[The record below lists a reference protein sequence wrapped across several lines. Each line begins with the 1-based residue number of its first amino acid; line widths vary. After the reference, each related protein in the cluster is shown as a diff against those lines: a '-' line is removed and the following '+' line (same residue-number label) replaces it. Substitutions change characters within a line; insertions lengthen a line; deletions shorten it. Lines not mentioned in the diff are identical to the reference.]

1 MHGFLAACGFDIDG
15 TGTFWYASGTMN
27 RTIPK
32 VCLSVLI
39 VLSISAFSAQANG
52 LLGQNTWDAGS
63 KGWTNEFSFTD
74 LNPSATGGNPFG
86 QLEISFDP
94 TGLPEIGEVEWFDV
108 VRVDSDL
115 LFAGNWSTNQN
126 ISFDF
131 FATDRAPHDLQIQL
145 HSTNGNVWSYN
156 VTAQVTQTQTWQSVG
171 ASLGFAD
178 AWGPLP
184 GFADTAEQF
193 LSDLGDID
201 WVGLYIFREE
211 ATAERYGLDNFMLY
225 VGTPE
230 PGETVLLAA
239 ALLALFLGVRR
250 RREDDVATPAGAS
263 PSNSDS

>member
-1 MHGFLAACGFDIDG
+1 MFCYHSGKMNRH
-15 TGTFWYASGTMN
+15 TNTFW
-27 RTIPK
+27 
-32 VCLSVLI
+32 LSVLM
-39 VLSISAFSAQANG
+39 VLSVSAFSVQANG
-52 LLGQNTWDAGS
+52 LLGQHTWNAGAE
-63 KGWTNEFSFTD
+63 GWTNEFDFVD

-94 TGLPEIGEVEWFDV
+94 TGFPEVGEIEWFDV

-131 FATDRAPHDLQIQL
+131 FSADRTPHDIQIQL
-145 HSTNGNVWSYN
+145 HSTNGNIWSYN
-156 VTAQVTQTQTWQSVG
+156 VTEQVTQTQTWQSVG
-171 ASLGFAD
+171 TSLGYAD

-184 GFADTAEQF
+184 GFSDTAEQF

-211 ATAERYGLDNFMLY
+211 ASAERYGLDNFMLY

-239 ALLALFLGVRR
+239 ALLALFLGYRR
-250 RREDDVATPAGAS
+250 RREDDAATQTGGG
-263 PSNSDS
+263 PSSSGS